1 MNKEIL
7 LEEINA
13 KELAEKIKKGAQEAT
28 NEEELRIFFAEILN
42 PILRS
47 WNIKFSYEKRAPRYV
62 VSGVRKDAL
71 YGTVILEFKAPGK
84 LGIPREFEKAKE
96 QVKKY
101 IKTEAVDPRYYGRYF
116 GVVTDGFHIAFI
128 GESQ

>member
-84 LGIPREFEKAKE
+84 LGIPREFEKISTLKP
-96 QVKKY
+96 
-101 IKTEAVDPRYYGRYF
+101 IKNAEERSNHF
-116 GVVTDGFHIAFI
+116 GVSKGKSKIK
-128 GESQ
+128 